1 MLKSISITGFK
12 CFDRFAID
20 DLAQVN
26 LIGGENNVGKSAL
39 LEAIFLLISGANV
52 GNVLKIN
59 AFRGITEIRG
69 GELDHLREQVWSHL
83 FSGFDAHRKIQ
94 LAAVEDSGELK
105 TTYDVHSTGRPV
117 RKVDATG
124 SGETRPNGGFRR
136 GDALRVEFT
145 PTKGKKSE
153 AHLVLSPE
161 GIRTESTEPQVPLR
175 GVFVTSRHRDSASDV
190 ERFGRLQLSHER
202 FELMEALRI
211 VEPRL
216 TDVAT
221 IVSGGV
227 PMIYGDIGLGRKL
240 PLSLM
245 GEGVSRLCA
254 TVLAIADSR
263 DGCALIDEIENGLH
277 YSVLRRVWE
286 VLRRAC
292 QTFNVQLFATT
303 HSREC
308 AAAAHE
314 VFSETSDYN
323 FAYCRLD
330 RVNGEI
336 NVKTFDRETL
346 DTALRCNLET
356 R

>member
-1 MLKSISITGFK
+1 MLKSVSISGFK
-12 CFDRFAID
+12 CFDRLAID
-20 DLAQVN
+20 NLAQVN
-26 LIGGENNVGKSAL
+26 LIAGENNVGKSAL

-59 AFRGITEIRG
+59 AFRGMTEIRG

-83 FSGFDAHRKIQ
+83 FSEFEGHRRIQ
-94 LAAVEDSGELK
+94 LVAEDDSGELK
-105 TTYDVHSTGRPV
+105 TTYDVHSTRQPV

-136 GDALRVEFT
+136 GDALRVVFT
-145 PTKGKKSE
+145 PAKGKKSE
-153 AHLVLSPE
+153 AHLLLSPE
-161 GIRTESTEPQVPLR
+161 GISVEPLEPEVPLR
-175 GVFVTSRHRDSASDV
+175 GVFVSSRHRESASDV

-202 FELMEALRI
+202 FELIEALRI

-216 TDVAT
+216 TDVTT

-277 YSVLRRVWE
+277 YSVFRRVWE
-286 VLRRAC
+286 VLARAC
-292 QTFNVQLFATT
+292 RTFNVQLFATT

-314 VFSETSDYN
+314 VFSETLDYN
-323 FAYCRLD
+323 FAYRRLD
-330 RVNGEI
+330 RVGGQI
-336 NVKTFDRETL
+336 KVKTFDRETFE
-346 DTALRCNLET
+346 TALQCNLET